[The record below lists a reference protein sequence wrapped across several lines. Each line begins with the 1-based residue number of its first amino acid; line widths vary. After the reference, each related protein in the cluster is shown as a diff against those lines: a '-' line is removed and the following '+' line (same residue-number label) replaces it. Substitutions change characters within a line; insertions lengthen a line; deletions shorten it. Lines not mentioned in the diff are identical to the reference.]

1 MAFLSRVGKIF
12 SQGSASRIGSDFQ
25 PSKLSIFQTFR
36 FMSSSKIF
44 VGGLSYGTDDQSL
57 REAFAK
63 YGDVVEARVIL
74 DRDTG
79 RSRGFGFVTFNANEE
94 ASSAIQA
101 LDGQD
106 LHGRRIRC
114 NFATERL

>member
-44 VGGLSYGTDDQSL
+44 VGG
-57 REAFAK
+57 
-63 YGDVVEARVIL
+63 
-74 DRDTG
+74 
-79 RSRGFGFVTFNANEE
+79 
-94 ASSAIQA
+94 
-101 LDGQD
+101 
-106 LHGRRIRC
+106 
-114 NFATERL
+114 